1 MDSFTKSRLQKAVR
15 AHRKTCAEWPTLK
28 DLEKLGFSKKETDI
42 GVKEKWLI
50 QLYVNMT
57 SGAVVKVFKVSE

>member
-15 AHRKTCAEWPTLK
+15 AHRKRCAEWPTLK

-42 GVKEKWLI
+42 GVKEKWLV